1 MSELRNWLESGDYL
15 PNEFRDFH
23 DQKDLFKAMHWIIEN
38 ANENGNARDG
48 HVYVV
53 DTFLWYMA
61 SRGYTLQRSRKKINF
76 KEISD
81 DVIRFKSAEIK
92 MLEEIL
98 SMESEVKSHERA

>member
-48 HVYVV
+48 HIYVV

-81 DVIRFKSAEIK
+81 DVIRFKSE
-92 MLEEIL
+92 
-98 SMESEVKSHERA
+98 SMRIFDETLRTEKEQKP

>member
-1 MSELRNWLESGDYL
+1 MSELINWLKSGDYL
-15 PNEFRDFH
+15 PVEFRDFH

-48 HVYVV
+48 HIYVV

-61 SRGYTLQRSRKKINF
+61 SRGYTLQRSRKKVNF

-81 DVIRFKSAEIK
+81 DVIRFKSE
-92 MLEEIL
+92 
-98 SMESEVKSHERA
+98 SMRIFDETLRTEKEPKP

>member
-1 MSELRNWLESGDYL
+1 MSELINWLESGDYL

-23 DQKDLFKAMHWIIEN
+23 DQKNLFKAMHWIIKN

-48 HVYVV
+48 HVYVI

-98 SMESEVKSHERA
+98 SMENEVKSHERA